1 MPQDFTKKNEFARL
15 FISLNF
21 DTDFFNG
28 LQEELMPIHSYAKIS
43 PAKDFHLTLKFF
55 GNVKR
60 TEIPEI
66 CRKLSSMSF
75 SPFSLEV
82 FGIDM
87 FERREPYVIFAK
99 FKDSIELY
107 SLKSKV
113 DSIFGQDRFIP
124 HVTLM
129 RLKNITQKDSC
140 RDIIKNVNVKNH
152 KIKVAKLYLMESTL
166 TNIGPI
172 YTVIETFNAEK

>member
-15 FISLNF
+15 FLSLNF
-21 DTDFFNG
+21 DTEFFID
-28 LQEELMPIHSYAKIS
+28 LQNELMPIRSCAKIS

-60 TEIPEI
+60 TEIPMFCE
-66 CRKLSSMSF
+66 KLRSLRFPSF
-75 SPFSLEV
+75 TLDVS
-82 FGIDM
+82 GIDM
-87 FERREPYVIFAK
+87 FARREPYVIFAK
-99 FKDSIELY
+99 FHESQELY

-113 DSIFGQDRFIP
+113 DNLFGQDKFIP

-129 RLKNITQKDSC
+129 RLKNITQRDFCKDKV
-140 RDIIKNVNVKNH
+140 REIEVKSH
-152 KIKVAKLYLMESTL
+152 KIKVNKLYLMESSL

-172 YTVIETFNAEK
+172 YTVIDIFDCEK